1 MRNSWQTTLPGAGYK
16 IYIYTSVTRSAAKVY
31 LTETSTTPVDAV
43 PQITTDS
50 TGLVKFWVD
59 TNDYDVDQRFD
70 IEIYD
75 KFGKFVGSIKYVNI
89 FDVKEYTS
97 SVLSSRTISLDTE
110 VLNGDKSISV
120 NTPMTYEF
128 LDPNGANRT
137 ITLNTPLNTGD
148 RVIIRN
154 TAGYDSEYYLSISDG
169 TNEIERIYPQSER
182 GYIYNG
188 TNWVRSRITPERRI
202 TVMHYTWDDNIVVGN
217 GELLNVI
224 LPPGKEIT
232 IPDGFSLTIED
243 GGDFLLFSL

>member
-16 IYIYTSVTRSAAKVY
+16 IYIYTSVTRTAAKVY
-31 LTETSTTPVDAV
+31 LAETSTTYVDSV
-43 PQITTDS
+43 PQITTDN

-59 TNDYDVDQRFD
+59 TNDYDLDQRFD

-75 KFGKFVGSIKYVNI
+75 ALGKFIGSVKYANI
-89 FDVKEYTS
+89 FDIKNYPA
-97 SVLSSRTISLDTE
+97 LSQYISTVNVATLT
-110 VLNGDKSISV
+110 GDIQLIEG
-120 NTPMTYEF
+120 NDIYQF

-137 ITLNTPLNTGD
+137 VTLDTPASSGD
-148 RVIIRN
+148 KFIIRN
-154 TAGYDSEYYLSISDG
+154 TAGYDSTYYLSISDG

-182 GYIYNG
+182 GYIFNG
-188 TNWVRSRITPERRI
+188 TNWVRMNITPERRI

-224 LPPGKEIT
+224 LPPGKQIT
-232 IPDGFSLTIED
+232 IPDGFSLTVED